1 MKKKILSFACAIAM
15 VLTCSI
21 WLSACSCSKQPKETG
36 FTVMYDN
43 EDITNTG
50 KTLVVNYTDIINI
63 EDKLV
68 VNAVYDNSTTTQ
80 LSKGEGGYTVTSTIP
95 TTLVSGETYTY
106 VISYKEYNTVTITV
120 SVNKRTPTITVTADL
135 NKAYDGVAVE
145 LPTTGYSTDSNG
157 AVTVEWYKVDDQ
169 SNMTLCESAP
179 VNAGNYAVKVKTGES
194 SNFSASETVYNFTIS
209 KAVPAVTA
217 PTITTVYNTDNTL
230 SDITLPNGF
239 EWVDPTQKL
248 QLGNNEYL
256 VRYTPEDVNNYEVVD
271 NISVFVRANLL
282 LSVPQPQDITYDG
295 QSHVAIFN
303 GFDERYMEYVTSEA
317 ERTQTL
323 VGAYPIVIKLKDG
336 MSKNGIY
343 WKDGSNTLKNTTWR
357 ITKRIVELP
366 ELINKIA
373 ELKGESVTTQW
384 AEHSFDWCQLSEGY
398 DVNYTVSDAGLY
410 NIPVELKDI
419 NNTEWFDGSF
429 SPKTITF
436 KVVINPFD
444 SIKINDEDYEY
455 VDLLSSTRIKDGTKI
470 KLQPKDGYN
479 LTINSNEVNE
489 YIVDAYKDYN
499 VKIVLEDNDGN
510 SVMYLS
516 LDTYIIDYAI
526 VNGKKYEDLTIMLSS
541 FNIELEKDS
550 DEMVI
555 VLPQEDAHKTFKAI
569 VHHRDDFSE
578 REFPFVN
585 GQFVINGLKEG
596 SSISIRYYPN
606 NNNMAKETEAFQVN
620 YVFGF
625 SYIDTIT
632 CMGYNNGDSQ
642 LSESEFDRLSFGD
655 YFATNSNALIKEL
668 NVKLKD
674 GYGNNQVECCYLEK
688 DKNGVPF
695 YRPFNSTSCTQLN
708 KLNNIYIL
716 VKNSKGTIIEKR
728 VLFYN
733 IINVLGFFN
742 DSTIYD
748 ENQIDYGCLYTSTSD
763 INNIKFDSNDSS
775 IRVNINDGQA
785 LDITSY
791 GIYKVPAQIVS
802 TKDGKEYIY
811 NTHVIIN
818 YGLDIDNYIE
828 RDSRIEYSEPGS
840 NYTNSI
846 YIYSNRK
853 VNSGYTISDFNILR
867 YLSTIYSDNITTKD
881 GYQFKNCSLDIINGI
896 PCILLT
902 FTDTKTSTDYT
913 TQLYYCTIGVI
924 NDDVTIK
931 SMKVGSVVTQPTS
944 IEIKDNITFD
954 NFGKTNYLLVEANN
968 SRATYEL
975 RNSDDEI
982 LGADECDGRRP
993 LYFASAGTYTL
1004 TIRSTSGKVTKVYTI
1019 TTSGENYTL
1028 PMLKATIGS
1037 GEDTKTLTMDV
1048 DSSFELTGD
1057 CVAVDTSEE
1066 TMLLVGW
1073 FGDEYKKY
1081 IFTRDGKEYININ
1094 LQSSILDMVYLDE
1107 DLKQHI
1113 TSNQFDIELSSDV
1126 FGKYMTFYTVIM
1138 DNEYSMLMPVRLY
1151 ICDRVYLLNFIVDGQ
1166 RYGIGFNGS
1175 DFNEN
1180 DPGDIVIDEDTGEAT
1195 LTIKSS
1201 TVPTSLSMMVFE
1213 IVTNSY
1219 AFSIIPDEETYNQ
1232 ALQSYTDLD
1241 VLLNEGKLYRVTDAT
1256 TNMLNNVPISFDSN
1270 NRAVIY
1276 VFPEFATNINDA
1288 VKLTLILDNSNI

>member
-135 NKAYDGVAVE
+135 NKTYDGVAVE

-157 AVTVEWYKVDDQ
+157 AVTVEWYKVDNQ

-179 VNAGNYAVKVKTGES
+179 VNAGNYAVKVKTSES

-230 SDITLPNGF
+230 ADVTLPNGF

-303 GFDERYMEYVTSEA
+303 GFDERYMEYVTPEA

-336 MSKNGIY
+336 MADNGVY
-343 WKDGSNTLKNTTWR
+343 WKDGSASVKNTTWR

-373 ELKGESVTTQW
+373 ELKGASVTTQW

-398 DVNYTVSDAGLY
+398 DVNYTVSDARLY

-444 SIKINDEDYEY
+444 SIMINDEDYEY

-489 YIVDAYKDYN
+489 YIVDGYKDYN
-499 VKIVLEDNDGN
+499 VTIVLEDNDGN
-510 SVMYLS
+510 SVMYLN
-516 LDTYIIDYAI
+516 LETYIIDYAI

-555 VLPQEDAHKTFKAI
+555 VLPQEDAHKTFKAF

-578 REFPFVN
+578 REVPFVN

-642 LSESEFDRLSFGD
+642 LSESEFSRLSFGD

-818 YGLDIDNYIE
+818 YGLDIDNFIE
-828 RDSRIEYSEPGS
+828 RDSHIEYSEPGS

-853 VNSGYTISDFNILR
+853 VDTGYSISDFNIVR
-867 YLSTIYSDNITTKD
+867 YLSDVNTDYIITKD
-881 GYQFKNCSLDIINGI
+881 GYQFKNYSLDIINGI

-931 SMKVGSVVTQPTS
+931 SMKVGSVVSQPTS
-944 IEIKDNITFD
+944 IEIKDNIAFD

-1048 DSSFELTGD
+1048 DASFELTGD
-1057 CVAVDTSEE
+1057 CVAVDTNEE
-1066 TMLLVGW
+1066 TMLMVGW

-1094 LQSSILDMVYLDE
+1094 LQSSILDMVYLDK

-1151 ICDRVYLLNFIVDGQ
+1151 ICDRVYMLNLIVDG
-1166 RYGIGFNGS
+1166 RHYGIGFDGS

-1201 TVPTSLSMMVFE
+1201 TVPTSLSMMVFD
-1213 IVTNSY
+1213 IVTTSY
-1219 AFSIIPDEETYNQ
+1219 AYSIIPDEDTYNQ
-1232 ALQSYTDLD
+1232 ALESYTDLT
-1241 VLLNEGKLYRVTDAT
+1241 VLFDEGKLYRVTDAT

-1288 VKLTLILDNSNI
+1288 IKLTLILDNSNI

>member
-50 KTLVVNYTDIINI
+50 KTLVVNYTDVINI

-135 NKAYDGVAVE
+135 NKKYDGVAVT

-194 SNFSASETVYNFTIS
+194 SNFNASETVYNFTIS

-230 SDITLPNGF
+230 SDVTLPNGF
-239 EWVDPTQKL
+239 VWVDPTQKL
-248 QLGNNEYL
+248 QLGNNEYF
-256 VRYTPEDVNNYEVVD
+256 VRYTPKDVNNYEVVD

-295 QSHVAIFN
+295 QSHVATFN
-303 GFDERYMEYVTSEA
+303 GFDERYMEYVTPEA
-317 ERTQTL
+317 ERTQTI
-323 VGAYPIVIKLKDG
+323 VGAYPIIIKLKDG
-336 MSKNGIY
+336 MADNGVF
-343 WKDGSNTLKNTTWR
+343 WKDGSASVRNTTWR

-373 ELKGESVTTQW
+373 ELKGASVTTQW
-384 AEHSFDWCQLSEGY
+384 AEHSFDWCQLSKGY
-398 DVNYTVSDAGLY
+398 DVNYTVSAAGLY
-410 NIPVELKDI
+410 SIPVELKDI

-429 SPKTITF
+429 YPKTITF
-436 KVVINPFD
+436 DVVINPFD
-444 SIKINDEDYEY
+444 SIMINDEDYEY

-470 KLQPKDGYN
+470 KLQPKDGYKV
-479 LTINSNEVNE
+479 TINSNEVNE
-489 YIVDAYKDYN
+489 YTVDGYKDYSIVILVVDN
-499 VKIVLEDNDGN
+499 HNTYVKSIK
-510 SVMYLS
+510 

-526 VNGKKYEDLTIMLSS
+526 VNGKKYGDLTKGASS
-541 FNIELEKDS
+541 FYIELEKDS

-555 VLPQEDAHKTFKAI
+555 VLPQEDAHKTFKA
-569 VHHRDDFSE
+569 VVYHRDDFSE
-578 REFPFVN
+578 REVSFVN

-596 SSISIRYYPN
+596 SSITIRYYPN
-606 NNNMAKETEAFQVN
+606 NNNTAKEIEAFQVSH
-620 YVFGF
+620 VFGF

-642 LSESEFDRLSFGD
+642 LSESEFDRMSYGN

-674 GYGNNQVECCYLEK
+674 GYGNNQVECCYVEK
-688 DKNGVPF
+688 NKDGVPF
-695 YRPFNSTSCTQLN
+695 YRPITNTSYTQLN
-708 KLNNIYIL
+708 KLNNIHIL
-716 VKNSKGTIIEKR
+716 VKNSKGTIIEER

-763 INNIKFDSNDSS
+763 INKIKFDSNDSS

-791 GIYKVPAQIVS
+791 GIYKIPAEIVS

-818 YGLDIDNYIE
+818 YGLDIDTFIE
-828 RDSRIEYSEPGS
+828 KNSRIEYSEPGS

-853 VNSGYTISDFNILR
+853 VDNGYTIGDFNILR
-867 YLSTIYSDNITTKD
+867 YLSNISSDYITTKD

-902 FTDTKTSTDYT
+902 FTDTNTSTDYT

-931 SMKVGSVVTQPTS
+931 SMKTGSVVTQPTS

-968 SRATYEL
+968 LRATYEL
-975 RNSDDEI
+975 RNSDNEI

-1057 CVAVDTSEE
+1057 CIVVDTSEE
-1066 TMLLVGW
+1066 TMLMVGW
-1073 FGDEYKKY
+1073 FGDAYKKY

-1094 LQSSILDMVYLDE
+1094 LQSSILDMVYLDKE
-1107 DLKQHI
+1107 LKQHI
-1113 TSNQFDIELSSDV
+1113 TSNQFDVELSSDV
-1126 FGKYMTFYTVIM
+1126 IGKYMTFYTVIL

-1151 ICDRVYLLNFIVDGQ
+1151 ICDRVYMLNLIVDGQ
-1166 RYGIGFNGS
+1166 RYGIGF
-1175 DFNEN
+1175 DEN
-1180 DPGDIVIDEDTGEAT
+1180 DLGDIVIDKDTGEAT

-1201 TVPTSLSMMVFE
+1201 TVPTSLSMMVFD

-1219 AFSIIPDEETYNQ
+1219 AYSIIPDEETYNQ
-1232 ALQSYTDLD
+1232 ALESNTDLT
-1241 VLLNEGKLYRVTDAT
+1241 VLLDEGKLYRVTDAT
-1256 TNMLNNVPISFDSN
+1256 TNMLNNVPISFDSH

-1276 VFPEFATNINDA
+1276 VFPEYARDISAA